1 MTFEEHPEVGFGND
15 VHLVRLEED
24 MAGEDLLPWMDFLN
38 VEGLQNPA
46 PAVFFGGMQERPEGQ
61 TAYFTVEL
69 ESGRYAWI

>member
-1 MTFEEHPEVGFGND
+1 
-15 VHLVRLEED
+15 

-69 ESGRYAWI
+69 ESGRYAWISEAPDVRHMVQEFAVAPATGSP